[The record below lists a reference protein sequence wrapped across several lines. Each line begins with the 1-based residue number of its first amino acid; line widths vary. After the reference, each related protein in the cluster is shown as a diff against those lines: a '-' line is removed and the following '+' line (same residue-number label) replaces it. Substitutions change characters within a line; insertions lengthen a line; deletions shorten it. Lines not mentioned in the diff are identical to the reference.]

1 MVGLGQQGVLVQGQG
16 AFFGQ
21 QMSSVIA
28 ASQIQLQMLFWRLLK
43 KC

>member
-1 MVGLGQQGVLVQGQG
+1 MVGL
-16 AFFGQ
+16 GQ